1 MLTVRVVPKQSRSQ
15 AKIDLILSTTA
26 ALLVEHGAD
35 AITMSDIAATCELPI
50 GTLYHY
56 FPNKNQVLK
65 TLAERSIDAID
76 EELGQAIEQASRSNV
91 DWMALVD
98 MVFDAYRQ
106 APGLMTLFQ
115 AIKAIPELR
124 DIVDNSNAR
133 VAEILANHIDPRDRL
148 PPERRLLVCR
158 LISELVQSCL
168 EYALIQ
174 CVDTVKVKEISN
186 ELKVMLTAL
195 QNHYFR

>member
-1 MLTVRVVPKQSRSQ
+1 MRVVPKQSRSQ

-35 AITMSDIAATCELPI
+35 AITMSDIAANCELPI

-65 TLAERSIDAID
+65 TLAEQSINAID
-76 EELGQAIEQASRSNV
+76 EELGQAIEQASRSNI
-91 DWMALVD
+91 DWMTLVD

-106 APGLMTLFQ
+106 APGLMPLFQ

-133 VAEILANHIDPRDRL
+133 VAEILANHVDPRRRL

-174 CVDTVKVKEISN
+174 CVDSVKVKEISN
-186 ELKVMLTAL
+186 ELKVMLSAL